1 MKTNE
6 MKKNILEDGMDER
19 FLDIYVDATKLEIGR
34 ASCRERV

>member
-19 FLDIYVDATKLEIGR
+19 FLDIYVDGLMSIF
-34 ASCRERV
+34 